1 MAMSYANK
9 HEIEVARTAE
19 TREWYVSTRTA
30 LVEVC
35 RRQLARD
42 IRRQRWAKK
51 HLHTWDDHSYLRQLL
66 QIAAAM
72 QCIRHYRPD
81 CGRIWFGG
89 ESFRID

>member
-1 MAMSYANK
+1 MAMSYVGRE
-9 HEIEVARTAE
+9 EIEVARTDE

-30 LVEVC
+30 PVEVC

-42 IRRQRWAKK
+42 IRRQRRISREMP
-51 HLHTWDDHSYLRQLL
+51 HCSDPQYLTGLL
-66 QIAAAM
+66 QIAAAL

-89 ESFRID
+89 ESFKV